1 MQISKKL
8 ATLAVASAVIVS
20 GFAVA
25 QSAQAAVIPSSTITI
40 SPVSGTTTAP
50 QFLSSLGTDQACPT
64 GFRGAS
70 ITSVVQGA
78 IDFNISNARNP
89 GLPNESNLVGFW
101 GLDSHGQGVTPISIN
116 RVAVPTNDFV
126 SNNTLA
132 AANLADGN
140 FELRVYCFATSQ
152 SLNAQKPSSPW
163 FSLTLNKTGTN
174 WSVVVAATPTTV
186 SLTASAT
193 GNTVNLSATV
203 RNPALA
209 TATTAVG
216 NMLFFEGATQVA
228 TVPVALGVASAPPLT
243 RVNGTYV
250 YTAQFVST
258 DAVFAGSVSASG
270 TVNVGGQSATS
281 TITVAIPNNVGALTL
296 TGVSTSVSLGT
307 AALNVATNTLD
318 ASGTLNATVTDTRQ
332 LNFPAWSLTGQVGDF
347 TKTGPAATLDGKFL
361 GWTPSVT
368 GSTALNST
376 AGAGVAPATVALGN
390 GLKTSSAFA
399 NGAPSATGTVTSA
412 SAVLL
417 LKAPTNTPAGAYTA
431 TLTVTLI

>member
-1 MQISKKL
+1 MKLKSKF
-8 ATLAVASAVIVS
+8 AA
-20 GFAVA
+20 FAVA
-25 QSAQAAVIPSSTITI
+25 GAIIVTALGGAQAAQAAPISPNGGITITPTTGN
-40 SPVSGTTTAP
+40 STTVAWLTSLSTARNCTTSSLSGTFAY
-50 QFLSSLGTDQACPT
+50 QGGNNVGNLSLGRVPAESNT
-64 GFRGAS
+64 GFGNFGFGP
-70 ITSVVQGA
+70 TA
-78 IDFNISNARNP
+78 IALDNVGGPNP
-89 GLPNESNLVGFW
+89 YL
-101 GLDSHGQGVTPISIN
+101 
-116 RVAVPTNDFV
+116 TND
-126 SNNTLA
+126 TLNSA
-132 AANLADGN
+132 ATIMPGN
-140 FELRVYCFATSQ
+140 WEIRVYCFVSDVAPDFVNDPYFVLPMTM
-152 SLNAQKPSSPW
+152 NAA
-163 FSLTLNKTGTN
+163 GT
-174 WSVVVAATPTTV
+174 WAVF
-186 SLTASAT
+186 
-193 GNTVNLSATV
+193 TV

-209 TATTAVG
+209 TATAAVG

-228 TVPVALGVASAPPLT
+228 SVPVALGVAIAPALT

-307 AALNVATNTLD
+307 AALNAGTNTLD

-376 AGAGVAPATVALGN
+376 AGAVVAPATVALGN

>member
-1 MQISKKL
+1 MKLKSKF
-8 ATLAVASAVIVS
+8 AA
-20 GFAVA
+20 FAVA
-25 QSAQAAVIPSSTITI
+25 GAIIVTALGGAQAAQAAPISPNGGITITPTTGN
-40 SPVSGTTTAP
+40 STTVAWLTSLSTARNCTTSSLSGTFAY
-50 QFLSSLGTDQACPT
+50 QGGNNVGNLSLGRVPAESNT
-64 GFRGAS
+64 GFGNFGFGP
-70 ITSVVQGA
+70 TA
-78 IDFNISNARNP
+78 IALDNVGGPNP
-89 GLPNESNLVGFW
+89 YL
-101 GLDSHGQGVTPISIN
+101 
-116 RVAVPTNDFV
+116 TND
-126 SNNTLA
+126 TLNSA
-132 AANLADGN
+132 ATIMPGN
-140 FELRVYCFATSQ
+140 WEIRVYCFVSDVAPDFVNDPYFVLPMTM
-152 SLNAQKPSSPW
+152 NAA
-163 FSLTLNKTGTN
+163 GT
-174 WSVVVAATPTTV
+174 WAVFTAPPAAVATTV
-186 SLTASAT
+186 SLTASST

-209 TATTAVG
+209 TATAAVG

-228 TVPVALGVASAPPLT
+228 SVPVALGVAIAPALT

-307 AALNVATNTLD
+307 AALNVATSTLD
-318 ASGTLNATVTDTRQ
+318 ASGTLVATVTDTRQ

-347 TKTGPAATLDGKFL
+347 TKTSPAATLDGKFL

-376 AGAGVAPATVALGN
+376 AGAVVAPATVALGN

>member
-1 MQISKKL
+1 MKLSKKI
-8 ATLAVASAVIVS
+8 AALAVASAVIVS
-20 GFAVA
+20 GFAGA
-25 QSAQAAVIPSSTITI
+25 QSAQASAVIPSSTLTIT
-40 SPVSGTTTAP
+40 PVSGTTTAP
-50 QFLSSLGTDQACPT
+50 NFLNSIATNQVCPS
-64 GFRGAS
+64 GFQDAS
-70 ITSVVQGA
+70 VTSVVQGA
-78 IDFNISNARNP
+78 INYNISDLRSPSASNP
-89 GLPNESNLVGFW
+89 GNPPAFGFW
-101 GLDSHGQGVTPISIN
+101 GLAGVTPIQID
-116 RVAVPTNDFV
+116 RVGVPTNSYV
-126 SNNTLA
+126 SNAPLSDA
-132 AANLADGN
+132 GLADGN
-140 FELRVYCFATSQ
+140 FELRVYCFADRTFV
-152 SLNAQKPSSPW
+152 NGAKPVSPW
-163 FSLTLNKTGTN
+163 FSLSLNKTGNN

-228 TVPVALGVASAPPLT
+228 SVPVALGVASAPPLT
-243 RVNGTYV
+243 RVNGTYI

-307 AALNVATNTLD
+307 AALNAATNTLD
-318 ASGTLNATVTDTRQ
+318 ATGTLNAVVTDTRQ

-376 AGAGVAPATVALGN
+376 AGAVVAPATVALGN